1 MINFAIMAYTPTPR
15 ILFVE
20 SRHGL
25 IPGDQ
30 QKTQPAGQAN
40 NIEGWLLPNL
50 HFIYIY
56 LLCGCLYRYI
66 LLLITTIILLLNRI
80 HHTHKYDQDHDI

>member
-30 QKTQPAGQAN
+30 QKTQPAGQAK
-40 NIEGWLLPNL
+40 NIEGWLSPNL
-50 HFIYIY
+50 HIYIY
-56 LLCGCLYRYI
+56 RYYVCLYSYI
-66 LLLITTIILLLNRI
+66 LRLITTIIL
-80 HHTHKYDQDHDI
+80 QE

>member
-1 MINFAIMAYTPTPR
+1 MINFAIMAYTATPR

-30 QKTQPAGQAN
+30 QKTQPAGEAK
-40 NIEGWLLPNL
+40 NIEGWLSPNL
-50 HFIYIY
+50 HIYT
-56 LLCGCLYRYI
+56 YI
-66 LLLITTIILLLNRI
+66 MYVYIATFC
-80 HHTHKYDQDHDI
+80 D